1 MVKQEEKR
9 IIILDMWESDLKE
22 IGMDLSTLSKEQ
34 VSKFRDLLEEKV
46 IRNINFKEILKRA
59 WIELS

>member
-1 MVKQEEKR
+1 MVKQEVKR